1 MSNYQVCSYCIMDS
15 TDIDIKFDEIGR
27 CNHCKDYFTKINTQI
42 VPEEDQ
48 KKELDSL
55 VSKIKDSNANGDY
68 DCVVGISGGVD
79 SSYVALLAK
88 DFGLRALLVHLDNGW
103 NSEISIRNVSNITN
117 KTGFHLY
124 THVIDCNEF
133 RDLQLSLF
141 RASVVDIELVTDH
154 AIKATLFKVASRFNV
169 KYILNGG
176 NVVTEAIMP
185 VSWRHTKVDKRNIKD
200 IHEKFGKVKIKT
212 YPMAGIIKQQFY
224 KYFSRIRSVQIL
236 NFISFDRFN
245 VTKRLKN
252 ELEWEEY
259 GGKHHE
265 SVFTRFYQ
273 GYILPKK
280 FNIDK
285 RRAHYSNL
293 ICANQISREEAL
305 KKISEPV
312 YNKDLLDQDY
322 DFVIKKLGF
331 TVQEF
336 KEYISSPAKSHY
348 DFKSDDKMIESLNK
362 IRNFIF
368 GNNRQ

>member
-124 THVIDCNEF
+124 THVIDWNEF

-212 YPMAGIIKQQFY
+212 YPMAGIINQKFY
-224 KYFSRIRSVQIL
+224 KYF
-236 NFISFDRFN
+236 
-245 VTKRLKN
+245 
-252 ELEWEEY
+252 
-259 GGKHHE
+259 
-265 SVFTRFYQ
+265 
-273 GYILPKK
+273 
-280 FNIDK
+280 
-285 RRAHYSNL
+285 
-293 ICANQISREEAL
+293 
-305 KKISEPV
+305 
-312 YNKDLLDQDY
+312 
-322 DFVIKKLGF
+322 
-331 TVQEF
+331 
-336 KEYISSPAKSHY
+336 
-348 DFKSDDKMIESLNK
+348 
-362 IRNFIF
+362 
-368 GNNRQ
+368 